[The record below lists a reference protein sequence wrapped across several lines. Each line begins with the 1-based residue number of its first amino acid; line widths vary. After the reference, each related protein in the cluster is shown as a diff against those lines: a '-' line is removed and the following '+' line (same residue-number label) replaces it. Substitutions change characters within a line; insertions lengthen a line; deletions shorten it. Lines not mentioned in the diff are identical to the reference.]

1 MTKKRILSFILC
13 ISLVLSLLSFNAM
26 AEEDLIDFVVTVE
39 SGRDVKVLQLTD
51 PQIIDSDQM
60 RTSDRLSGGEIS
72 RWASGQKENQYK
84 QYLRVVIPRYNP
96 DLIIITGDLV
106 YGEFDDSGASFTDL
120 VEFMDSFGIPWAP
133 VFGNHDNESA
143 MGVDWQCQQLVNS
156 QYCLFK
162 QRTLTGN
169 GNYTVGIKQD
179 NTVKRVF
186 FMLDSNGC
194 SSMSSATRANGHTTS
209 DQGFKSDQISWY
221 TNQAGLIKDQY
232 PNVKLSFAFHI
243 QPLVFADALAKYGYP
258 TVPINLDRV
267 GDSGDFG
274 YIGRKLKGGF
284 DDSYAVWN
292 GIKSLGADSIFVGH
306 EHCNSGSFM
315 YQGVRLQYG
324 QKSSTYDRLNYFNSS
339 GEILN
344 NDRSSGNT
352 PLVGGTAIELDK
364 TDGGI
369 VNPHIEY
376 YIEPPSPQEEIEE
389 PDPEVYFPVSWS
401 QTTKIEG
408 EAYTGATV
416 TPNIRVM
423 NNPDDGQ
430 RAVNYTSFTPS
441 ADNEYIT
448 SYYLKADLAGYYDL
462 SAVASIRSQTYTSDW
477 SFYVNTADNAVS
489 TYTQGESVTTT
500 KYYVN
505 VFKKFSC
512 GKIYLKKGIN
522 TLYWKVNK
530 SDAPDGKLQAAL
542 DYFELTPPTV
552 FSVSA
557 EEPTRIE
564 GENYTGTT
572 HSSVATGSLYSIDGV
587 AVNGAKITNVDE
599 TTSVKYNVSYIIGA
613 PKAGYYGIKA
623 AGSLRQNNL
632 SEWTIY
638 VNDTSNAV
646 SSYTA
651 AGELFRVNGIGSN
664 AGDVYDC
671 GTVYLNEG
679 INTRYWS
686 FGKAKSQNKIYAA
699 LDYIELTPPL
709 PLLSIADVMLSDGLL
724 TAELIKGETL
734 ESAAR
739 ACIAVY
745 GNDGI
750 RSIDLIDVSAGKGTQ
765 NISNRVTTTGADE
778 VRIFVW
784 YTENM
789 KPLCPPEKIYIE

>member
-1 MTKKRILSFILC
+1 MNKKRILSFVLC
-13 ISLVLSLLSFNAM
+13 ISLAISLLSFNVM

-60 RTSDRLSGGEIS
+60 RTSNRLSGGEIS

-84 QYLRVVIPRYNP
+84 QYLRTVIPRYNP
-96 DLIIITGDLV
+96 DLIIITGDLI
-106 YGEFDDSGASFTDL
+106 YGEFDDSGASFIDF

-169 GNYTVGIKQD
+169 GNYTVGIRQD

-194 SSMSSATRANGHTTS
+194 SSMSSATRANGHSTS
-209 DQGFKSDQISWY
+209 DQGFKSDQITWY
-221 TNQAGLIKDQY
+221 KNQAGLIKNQY
-232 PNVKLSFAFHI
+232 PNVKISFAFHI

-267 GDSGDFG
+267 GDDGDFG

-352 PLVGGTAIELDK
+352 PLVGGSAIELDK
-364 TDGGI
+364 TDGTI

-376 YIEPPSPQEEIEE
+376 YIEPPKPQEEIEE

-401 QTTKIEG
+401 QTTKVEG

-441 ADNEYIT
+441 DDNDYIIN
-448 SYYLKADLAGYYDL
+448 YYLKADLAGYYDL
-462 SAVASIRSQTYTSDW
+462 NAVASIRSQTYTSDW

-489 TYTQGESVTTT
+489 TYTQGDGVTTT
-500 KYYVN
+500 KYYKN

-530 SDAPDGKLQAAL
+530 SDAPDGKLEAAL

-557 EEPTRIE
+557 EQPTRIE
-564 GENYTGTT
+564 GESYTGTT
-572 HSSVATGSLYSIDGV
+572 HSSVKDGSLYGD
-587 AVNGAKITNVDE
+587 ARGAKITNVDE
-599 TTSVKYNVSYIIGA
+599 TTSVKYNVSYLIGVE
-613 PKAGYYGIKA
+613 KAGFYGIKA
-623 AGSLRQNNL
+623 AGSLKGNSSL
-632 SEWTIY
+632 SDWTIY
-638 VNDTSNAV
+638 VNDASNTV
-646 SSYTA
+646 SRYTA
-651 AGELFRVNGIGSN
+651 AGTVFRVNGIGDHG
-664 AGDVYDC
+664 GDVYDC
-671 GTVYLNEG
+671 GKIYLNEG
-679 INTRYWS
+679 INTIYWS
-686 FGKAKSQNKIYAA
+686 FGKASGQNKIYAA
-699 LDYIELTPPL
+699 LDYIELTPI
-709 PLLSIADVMLSDGLL
+709 PLLSITDVMLSDGVLS
-724 TAELIKGETL
+724 AKLIKGEAL
-734 ESAAR
+734 ESTAR
-739 ACIAVY
+739 AYITVY
-745 GNDGI
+745 GNDRI
-750 RSIDLIDVSAGKGTQ
+750 KSVDIVNVNADKGTQ
-765 NISNRVTTTGADE
+765 DISTAVTTTGGDE

-784 YTENM
+784 YKENL
-789 KPLCPPEKIYIE
+789 KPLCRPEKIDVK

>member
-1 MTKKRILSFILC
+1 MTKKRILSFVLC
-13 ISLVLSLLSFNAM
+13 ISLAMSLISFNVM
-26 AEEDLIDFVVTVE
+26 ATEDLIDFVVTVE

-60 RTSDRLSGGEIS
+60 RTADRLSGGEIS

-84 QYLRVVIPRYNP
+84 QYLRTVIPRYNP

-106 YGEFDDSGASFTDL
+106 YGEFDDSGASFTDF

-143 MGVDWQCQQLVNS
+143 MGVDWQCQQLVDS

-179 NTVKRVF
+179 DTIKRVF

-209 DQGFKSDQISWY
+209 NQGFGSDQISWY
-221 TNQAGLIKDQY
+221 TNQAGLIKNQY
-232 PNVKLSFAFHI
+232 PNVKISFAFHI

-267 GDSGDFG
+267 GDDGDFG

-306 EHCNSGSFM
+306 EHCNSGSFV

-352 PLVGGTAIELDK
+352 PLVGGSAIELDK

-376 YIEPPSPQEEIEE
+376 YIEPPKPQEEIEE
-389 PDPEVYFPVSWS
+389 PDPEVYFSVSWS
-401 QTTKIEG
+401 QTTKVEG

-477 SFYVNTADNAVS
+477 SFYVNTPDNAVS
-489 TYTQGESVTTT
+489 TYTQGENVTTT

-557 EEPTRIE
+557 EQPTRIE
-564 GENYTGTT
+564 GESYTGTT
-572 HSSVATGSLYSIDGV
+572 HSSVAAGSLYSIDGV
-587 AVNGAKITNVDE
+587 AVNGAKIINVDE
-599 TTSVKYNVSYIIGA
+599 TTSVKYSVSYIVGA

-623 AGSLRQNNL
+623 AGSLRQDNL

-646 SSYTA
+646 SLYKA
-651 AGELFRVNGIGSN
+651 AGELFRVNGIGPN
-664 AGDVYDC
+664 AGDTYDC
-671 GTVYLNEG
+671 GEIYLNEG
-679 INTRYWS
+679 INTIYWS

-699 LDYIELTPPL
+699 LDYIELTPL
-709 PLLSIADVMLSDGLL
+709 PLLSIADAALSDGLL
-724 TAELIKGETL
+724 TAKLIKGEAL

-739 ACIAVY
+739 AYIAVY

-750 RSIDLIDVSAGKGTQ
+750 SSIDLIDVSADKGTQ
-765 NISNRVTTTGADE
+765 NISKAVTTTGADE

-784 YTENM
+784 YKGNM
-789 KPLCPPEKIYIE
+789 MPLCPSEKIYIE